1 MSVICFFSRL
11 WLSMTSRNG
20 LWLEILFQSVVLL
33 KNPLFMENNPSRP
46 ILTWKTKSTS
56 KLYLQ
61 GGQASLD
68 QNSKSIY
75 QSRSILGSRSI
86 LESKSIMGSKSI
98 KIHFWISNFGSK
110 FILNQDPLWI
120 KIQFGIKIHFG
131 SKSILDQIL
140 LWSKIHFL
148 IKILFWI
155 KSHF

>member
-1 MSVICFFSRL
+1 MLNETFSEIFKHRELYVCYLFFSRL

-86 LESKSIMGSKSI
+86 VGSKYI
-98 KIHFWISNFGSK
+98 LGSRS
-110 FILNQDPLWI
+110 ILNQNPFWDQDP
-120 KIQFGIKIHFG
+120 F
-131 SKSILDQIL
+131 LDQN
-140 LWSKIHFL
+140 SF
-148 IKILFWI
+148 
-155 KSHF
+155 